1 MAQSFE
7 SDHPNYLARHSVTQ
21 IVLPT
26 VSGTRGHFIPAQ
38 AVDMSKVT
46 LTIVT
51 PGTSATGLVLI
62 PTMGGTAIGTYA
74 AGTAVAGSQQSY
86 TPAAPLPV
94 AALGVTNYVVTGTD
108 ATGVFAV
115 TWEYRAS
122 GTGSVTF

>member
-7 SDHPNYLARHSVTQ
+7 YDHPQYLTRRSAT
-21 IVLPT
+21 IAIPAT
-26 VSGTRGHFIPAQ
+26 VSGTRGHFVPAF
-38 AVDMSKVT
+38 AADMSKVT
-46 LTIVT
+46 ITIVT
-51 PGTSATGLVLI
+51 PGTGTAVASFI
-62 PTMGGTAIGTYA
+62 PTMGGTAIGTYV

-94 AALGVTNYVVTGTD
+94 AALGVTNYVVTGAD
-108 ATGVFAV
+108 AVVVAAV